1 MRQEAEEA
9 FGGKE
14 AEPSR
19 HAAEQM
25 LVTVSSL
32 KVCSPGQSIL
42 KGLQSMLCWPYLGP
56 LSSLPHTSTLDT

>member
-1 MRQEAEEA
+1 MSRPGGVLQVREEAEEA
-9 FGGKE
+9 FGKEE

-32 KVCSPGQSIL
+32 KVWQY
-42 KGLQSMLCWPYLGP
+42 YL
-56 LSSLPHTSTLDT
+56 LFLWRL